1 VNKTIQFILTALILT
16 VAAKSIYFY
25 GFTPLDVASPAPF
38 VGNYQAHQVGI
49 YTHVFSAVVALL
61 LGPLQFLPRLRQGH
75 KQLHRVLGRIYLGFG
90 VLVGGLSGLY
100 MSMFAFGGPVVQ
112 LGFAGLALGWL
123 YTGFMAYRAIRAGRV
138 EEHRAFMVRNFALTL
153 AAVSLRVW
161 LPLSMMAG
169 VAFPTAYAV
178 IAWACWVP
186 NLLLAECYLNRKP
199 GEGVVSKI
207 TI

>member
-1 VNKTIQFILTALILT
+1 MKKTAQFILAVLILI
-16 VAAKSIYFY
+16 VAAKAIYYY

-38 VGNYQAHQVGI
+38 VANYQAHAAGI
-49 YTHVFSAVVALL
+49 YTHVFSAVIALL
-61 LGPLQFLPRLRQGH
+61 LGPLQFLPGLRQRH
-75 KQLHRVLGRIYLGFG
+75 KRLHRMLGRIYLGAG

-112 LGFAGLALGWL
+112 LGFAGLAAGWL

-169 VAFPTAYAV
+169 VPFPTAYAV
-178 IAWACWVP
+178 IAWACWLP
-186 NLLLAECYLNRKP
+186 NLVVAEFWLNRRPSPKLFLQ
-199 GEGVVSKI
+199 
-207 TI
+207 